1 MKIGLISDT
10 HIPDSRKEL
19 WPQVFTAFR
28 GVDLI
33 LHAGDIYDL
42 GVIDALREVA
52 PIYAARGNGDDG
64 SSGRMV
70 IMKKLPGK
78 RRSSSLKNR
87 ETVMSVAAAWASIW

>member
-70 IMKKLPGK
+70 QPDDDRLRLVWSLELEGLTVGLTHLP
-78 RRSSSLKNR
+78 S
-87 ETVMSVAAAWASIW
+87 